1 MIILEDKGLFR
12 SFRPTVKGVNPRFTY
27 LCLVKQRIADQT
39 GSTTLGNQVVSIS
52 DCCSR
57 RSKNAIPSCIQTVNK
72 FIKENL
78 NYYVDL
84 T

>member
-39 GSTTLGNQVVSIS
+39 GSTSLYGNQVVSIS
-52 DCCSR
+52 DCC
-57 RSKNAIPSCIQTVNK
+57 
-72 FIKENL
+72 
-78 NYYVDL
+78 
-84 T
+84 